1 MYCPTCKDTI
11 LKPTKIEQGLPVKG
25 CVKCGGILISLLH
38 YRDWREHGYFGGM
51 EEPELS
57 SDDIIEDSKDA
68 LTCPICNRLMT
79 KYRISSE
86 TSNRLD
92 LCSNCDE
99 AWLDIDEWTLLKTL
113 ELTDQLPKVF
123 TDAWQ
128 YKLRTE
134 VKEREHRKHYLELL
148 GEEDLLEA
156 ERIRDWIAAHEKR
169 IAILKIIDGENN

>member
-1 MYCPTCKDTI
+1 MYCPTCKDTV
-11 LKPTKIEQGLPVKG
+11 LKPTKIEHGLPVKG
-25 CVKCGGILISLLH
+25 CAKCGGALISLLH
-38 YRDWREHGYFGGM
+38 YRDWREHDHFDSM
-51 EEPELS
+51 EKQELS
-57 SDDIIEDSKDA
+57 SDIIMDDSKDA

-92 LCSNCDE
+92 LCLNCDE
-99 AWLDIDEWTLLKTL
+99 AWLDNGEWTLLKSL
-113 ELTDQLPKVF
+113 EISDKLPKVF

-134 VKEREHRKHYLELL
+134 VNKRWHRKHYLDLL

-156 ERIRDWIAAHEKR
+156 ERIRDWIAKHPKR
-169 IAILKIIDGENN
+169 NAILNIVNGGK